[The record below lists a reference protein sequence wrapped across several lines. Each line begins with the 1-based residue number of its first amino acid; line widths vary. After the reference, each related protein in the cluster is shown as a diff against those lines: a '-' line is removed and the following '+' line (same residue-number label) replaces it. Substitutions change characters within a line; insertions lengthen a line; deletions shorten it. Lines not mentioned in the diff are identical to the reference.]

1 MRLVGKVVLITGA
14 AGGIGQ
20 AACQRF
26 VQEGARVCAS
36 DLTVDGASRIGL
48 PASDNFLYVAGD
60 VTRATDRANIIAA
73 GLGRFGKFDVV
84 FANHGKIL
92 GRPFVETSEA
102 DWDAIQATNLKS
114 TYFLVQSACAAMSD
128 GGSIILVSSAA
139 GILARPNMSAYSASK
154 AGIIMLARSLAL
166 DLSERGI
173 RVNAIA
179 PGLVDTPMPREFLKN
194 LANKDQIWAS
204 MLEKSPLKR
213 AATPEEIVGL
223 AVYLASDESSYTT
236 GAVIPVDGGRTA
248 T

>member
-1 MRLVGKVVLITGA
+1 MRLAGKIVLVTGA

-20 AACQRF
+20 AACRKF
-26 VQEGARVCAS
+26 VAEGAKVCAS
-36 DLTVDGASRIGL
+36 DLDSKAAERIGL
-48 PASDNFLYVAGD
+48 PLSQDFLYVAGD
-60 VTRATDRANIIAA
+60 VTQAADRNSIVATA
-73 GLGRFGKFDVV
+73 LGRFGKLDAL

-92 GRPFVETSEA
+92 GKPFAQTTEA

-114 TYFLVQSACAAMSD
+114 TYFLVQAACAGMGQ

-166 DLSERGI
+166 DLAERGI

-179 PGLVDTPMPREFLKN
+179 PGLVDTPMPRAFLKD

-204 MLEKSPLKR
+204 MLEKSPLRR

-223 AVYLASDESSYTT
+223 AVHLASDESSYTT
-236 GAVIPVDGGRTA
+236 GATIPVDGGRTA

>member
-1 MRLVGKVVLITGA
+1 MRLAGKIVLITGA
-14 AGGIGQ
+14 AGGIGR
-20 AACQRF
+20 AACQKF
-26 VQEGARVCAS
+26 AAEGARVCAS
-36 DLTVDGASRIGL
+36 DLALDGAAHIGL
-48 PASDNFLYVAGD
+48 PPSDDFLYVAGD
-60 VTRATDRANIIAA
+60 VTQAADRANIVASGIH
-73 GLGRFGKFDVV
+73 RFGKFDVV

-92 GRPFVETSEA
+92 GKPFVETTED

-114 TYFLVQSACAAMSD
+114 TYFLVQAACAGMTD

-179 PGLVDTPMPREFLKN
+179 PGLVDTPMPRNFLKN
-194 LANKDQIWAS
+194 LANKDQLWAS
-204 MLEKSPLKR
+204 MLDKSPLKR

-223 AVYLASDESSYTT
+223 AVYLAGDESSYTT